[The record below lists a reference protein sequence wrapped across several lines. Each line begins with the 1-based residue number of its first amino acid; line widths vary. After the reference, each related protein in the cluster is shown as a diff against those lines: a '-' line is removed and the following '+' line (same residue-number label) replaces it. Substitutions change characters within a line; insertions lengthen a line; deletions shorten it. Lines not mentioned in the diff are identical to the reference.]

1 MPEVKW
7 KLSFDTCKL
16 WVGTCEEEET
26 KNGNVHR
33 KGQVACKQEDA
44 CVLGDGWW
52 SKQIKIKISRFGNK
66 LNRKIPSPGN
76 FWHHLSPTTLANA
89 LLVTREAWQV
99 SACKQS
105 NQKTWGPATT
115 AEPSCDVN
123 QVHIWRNLT
132 KRERE
137 RGLRGVEVYS
147 RRRRSWFNAKTFVV
161 EIPVEYLRLPVA
173 GVQADATSWRA
184 SRKVMRE
191 RRREQRRSDEHPAGW
206 GLRTQ
211 GEGLCE
217 IGGLGWGGSKA
228 RSCILEHS
236 EM

>member
-16 WVGTCEEEET
+16 RVEISEEEET

-105 NQKTWGPATT
+105 NQKT
-115 AEPSCDVN
+115 V
-123 QVHIWRNLT
+123 
-132 KRERE
+132 
-137 RGLRGVEVYS
+137 
-147 RRRRSWFNAKTFVV
+147 
-161 EIPVEYLRLPVA
+161 
-173 GVQADATSWRA
+173 
-184 SRKVMRE
+184 
-191 RRREQRRSDEHPAGW
+191 
-206 GLRTQ
+206 
-211 GEGLCE
+211 
-217 IGGLGWGGSKA
+217 
-228 RSCILEHS
+228 RSCYYSGTVLRRKPGTYLKKFDKEIVRS
-236 EM
+236 ERVKRSRSLQSTTKKLNT

>member
-16 WVGTCEEEET
+16 WVGICEEEET

-123 QVHIWRNLT
+123 QVHIWRNST
-132 KRERE
+132 KRERVK
-137 RGLRGVEVYS
+137 RS
-147 RRRRSWFNAKTFVV
+147 RSLQSTTKKLIQCKNICCGNSSRVLTTSSCWSPGRRDELTSIAEGNARTASRPAA
-161 EIPVEYLRLPVA
+161 I
-173 GVQADATSWRA
+173 WRA
-184 SRKVMRE
+184 SCRVRTK
-191 RRREQRRSDEHPAGW
+191 DAGW
-206 GLRTQ
+206 GPLWN
-211 GEGLCE
+211 
-217 IGGLGWGGSKA
+217 WGP
-228 RSCILEHS
+228 RVRR
-236 EM
+236 